1 MIGTVHDI
9 TERKFL
15 EERLEHQAFH
25 DALTGLPNRA
35 LFMDRLQ
42 QALRR
47 TMRRAGEVAVLF
59 IDLDYFKVI
68 NDSLGH
74 EAGDELLVEVSKRL
88 LRCVRPEDT
97 AARIGGDEF
106 VVLLE
111 DLVDK
116 GEARRVAKRIIS
128 GLRPPFAL
136 EGRQAF
142 VTATIGI
149 ALNNSDQDQP
159 AELLRDADAAMYK
172 AKEEGGL
179 RVFDPSMHALATS
192 RLELENSLRQALQRE
207 EFGICYQ
214 PQVNLQTG
222 KAVGFEALVRWYHPE
237 HGLVSPSEFI
247 PVAEETGLIVPL
259 GWWVLKEAC
268 HQTKEWHERYPSDPP
283 LLMNVNLSAK
293 QLKRPD
299 AVETV
304 ERVLKETGLDPHC
317 LSMDITESAL
327 IGAAEDESI
336 IALKR
341 LKEMGVWISIDDF
354 GTGYSSLAY
363 LKRLPAD
370 ILKVDKSFVDGLG
383 EDVEDMV
390 LVQLIIDAAHTLGMH
405 VVAEGVE
412 SAEQAKQLK
421 EMGCDIAQ
429 GHYFCEPLPLEAASA
444 FLIDRGAESYR
455 VAL

>member
-1 MIGTVHDI
+1 M
-9 TERKFL
+9 
-15 EERLEHQAFH
+15 
-25 DALTGLPNRA
+25 
-35 LFMDRLQ
+35 
-42 QALRR
+42 
-47 TMRRAGEVAVLF
+47 
-59 IDLDYFKVI
+59 DLDNFKVI

-88 LRCVRPEDT
+88 LRCLRPEDT

-116 GEARRVAKRIIS
+116 GEAIRVARRITS

-136 EGRQAF
+136 EGRQTF
-142 VTATIGI
+142 VSTSIGI
-149 ALNNSDQDQP
+149 ALNDSGHNQP
-159 AELLRDADAAMYK
+159 AELLRDADVAMYK
-172 AKEEGGL
+172 AKEDGDL
-179 RVFDPSMHALATS
+179 RAFDPSMHARATS

-207 EFGICYQ
+207 EFEIYYQ

-222 KAVGFEALVRWYHPE
+222 KVVGFEALVRWHHPE
-237 HGLVSPSEFI
+237 RGLVSPSAFI
-247 PVAEETGLIVPL
+247 PVAEETDLIVPL

-268 HQTKEWHERYPSDPP
+268 HQAKAWHERYLSDPP

-299 AVETV
+299 VVETV
-304 ERVLKETGLDPHC
+304 ERLLKETGLDPHC
-317 LSMDITESAL
+317 LSMDITETAL
-327 IGAAEDESI
+327 MGAAEDQSI

-341 LKEMGVWISIDDF
+341 FRELGVRISIDDF

-383 EDVEDMV
+383 EDVKDTV

-412 SAEQAKQLK
+412 NAEQAKQLK

-429 GHYFCEPLPLEAASA
+429 GYYFSEPLSLEEASD
-444 FLIDRGAESYR
+444 FIIDRGAVSHPASH
-455 VAL
+455 VF